1 MGLDKDPR
9 EETFNKV
16 QTLTFNDINKFQKEK
31 ITGKPTTYMI
41 IGDTKSLDMKYLKK
55 IGKVKIMKLETIFG
69 Y

>member
-1 MGLDKDPR
+1 
-9 EETFNKV
+9 
-16 QTLTFNDINKFQKEK
+16 
-31 ITGKPTTYMI
+31 MI